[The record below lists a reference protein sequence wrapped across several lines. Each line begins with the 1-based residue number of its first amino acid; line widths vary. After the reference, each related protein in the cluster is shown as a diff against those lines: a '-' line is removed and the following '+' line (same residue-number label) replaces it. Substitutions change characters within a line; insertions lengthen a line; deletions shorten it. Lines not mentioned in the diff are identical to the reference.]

1 MTLWIGLTGGIGSGK
16 SSIAQMFS
24 ELGVPIIDAD
34 AISRSLTAENG
45 EALPTIRQL
54 FGDEVFD
61 HEGRLNRMALREEVF
76 RRPQS
81 KKQLENL
88 LLPLILNKIQQ
99 QGAGIGQVGLPAVV
113 SACSGI
119 ERDMRGRIVLRQVGG
134 GDAPAAYV
142 LVFFYQDQIAVG
154 NVDFVQRQQAVAG
167 LIDGFVAA
175 QCEQVGAQYGGEA
188 DVQALFGSGDL
199 LFRQAAAGVAKLVE
213 GSDVVESVHG
223 VAGGSG

>member
-1 MTLWIGLTGGIGSGK
+1 MVSGADKYAAWAAVVGKAEQGDVMEVIAIKLLVVLVQGFDFGAVVLDEPHGCGINGLFVHDVG
-16 SSIAQMFS
+16 A
-24 ELGVPIIDAD
+24 
-34 AISRSLTAENG
+34 
-45 EALPTIRQL
+45 IRQAAHSGVDAGQ
-54 FGDEVFD
+54 F
-61 HEGRLNRMALREEVF
+61 
-76 RRPQS
+76 
-81 KKQLENL
+81 
-88 LLPLILNKIQQ
+88 QQ

-119 ERDMRGRIVLRQVGG
+119 ERDMRGRIVLRQVGD

-142 LVFFYQDQIAVG
+142 LVFFYQYQIAVG

-167 LIDGFVAA
+167 LIDGFAAA
-175 QCEQVGAQYGGEA
+175 QCEQVSAQYGGEA